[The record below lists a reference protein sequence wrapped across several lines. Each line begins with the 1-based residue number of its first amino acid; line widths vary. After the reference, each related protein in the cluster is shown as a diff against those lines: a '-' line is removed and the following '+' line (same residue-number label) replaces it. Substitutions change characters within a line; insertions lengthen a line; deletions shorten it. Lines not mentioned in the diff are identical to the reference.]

1 MKRIRLIYGVIAI
14 LLVLVCWGLRLYLP
28 ECNPELFKV
37 SVFVCATL
45 ALFNV
50 KWSVPR
56 TIIYCTL
63 ACLFYECLDL
73 LFLNPINWIRI
84 ISLLIGTVISIV
96 TYFIL
101 HSLFFS
107 RNI

>member
-14 LLVLVCWGLRLYLP
+14 LLVLACWGLRLYLP

-37 SVFVCATL
+37 PVFVCATFT
-45 ALFNV
+45 LFNV

-56 TIIYCTL
+56 TISYCTL

-84 ISLLIGTVISIV
+84 TSLLIGAVICYIIFFIFKLIV
-96 TYFIL
+96 QK
-101 HSLFFS
+101 
-107 RNI
+107 